1 MIAAALT
8 GQMATGVILGVPV
21 QTLLAYD
28 HAAVGRGVV
37 DVARES
43 GSASGTDTR
52 RGEVWDSQLT
62 DTMVEHRSRLPSLLL
77 GGEGSKGAE
86 G

>member
-37 DVARES
+37 DVARDLADLELS
-43 GSASGTDTR
+43 NAASTAPRWRVIAG
-52 RGEVWDSQLT
+52 Q
-62 DTMVEHRSRLPSLLL
+62 RLERTTQ
-77 GGEGSKGAE
+77 G
-86 G
+86 